1 MSTEASLK
9 KVKKLREITGVGFKD
24 CKNAIDACNG
34 DIEKSIDFLRKKGIS
49 KFTKKMQRVATDGL
63 ISISGDKSKMSI
75 IEINCETDFVAKNEE
90 FINFT
95 EKLSKLALINNGT
108 LEKILV
114 SKVENRTTTKD
125 KLVEMIS
132 KIGEKISIRRSDCLN
147 DSDCI
152 NFSYMHASVK
162 ENIGKLGVILSLETK
177 NKDNVV
183 MDLGHK
189 LAMQVAASNPIAI
202 NTEDL
207 DSAILKKEEEIIKE
221 ELKNSGKNADI
232 LDKIAKGKLIKFIE
246 ENTLMNQN
254 WILDPKLKVKDA
266 VDKVS
271 GNQSIRI
278 KNFVRYK
285 VGEGI

>member
-1 MSTEASLK
+1 MPNKNVLE
-9 KVKKLREITGVGFKD
+9 KVKKLRELTGAGFKD
-24 CKNAIDACNG
+24 CKNAIDENNG
-34 DIEKSIDFLRKKGIS
+34 DIDKSIEYLRKKGIV
-49 KFTKKMQRVATDGL
+49 KANKKMERIAADGL
-63 ISISGDKSKMSI
+63 ISISEKENKFSI
-75 IEINCETDFVAKNEE
+75 VEVNSETDFVAKNEE

-95 EKLSKLALINNGT
+95 ENLSKLALINNGT

-221 ELKNSGKNADI
+221 ELKNSGKNVNI